1 MAAFRSPSVL
11 ELKASNFRRMLGF
24 GKSFVSAGSLSFY
37 QAAPRFPK
45 HNRNAT
51 IIMKHSCVRSG
62 GEVVRSSPPL
72 PTLASLDE
80 EFGDTPME
88 AAPELAYQP
97 GRRRRRYI
105 LLLLST
111 AVVAATSAVIWPNN
125 ALQLWTSAQSVI
137 SSSAEQTTSRSGSGS
152 PEPLIE
158 LAALKNEIS
167 ELRYGQQKIG
177 AEITALRSA
186 QQELQLSSVKAMSWY
201 SGPNTLLYQPASSK
215 PIVNAARNTP
225 TTRPRA
231 ATQEANAEPR
241 DRTVPLPLARPQ
253 TTASDDVP
261 IK

>member
-37 QAAPRFPK
+37 QAAPRFPE

-125 ALQLWTSAQSVI
+125 ALQLW
-137 SSSAEQTTSRSGSGS
+137 SSARLFDRANHKRKHSR
-152 PEPLIE
+152 
-158 LAALKNEIS
+158 LAGAS
-167 ELRYGQQKIG
+167 HSIG
-177 AEITALRSA
+177 CTE
-186 QQELQLSSVKAMSWY
+186 
-201 SGPNTLLYQPASSK
+201 G
-215 PIVNAARNTP
+215 
-225 TTRPRA
+225 
-231 ATQEANAEPR
+231 
-241 DRTVPLPLARPQ
+241 
-253 TTASDDVP
+253 
-261 IK
+261 

>member
-1 MAAFRSPSVL
+1 MRSEQV
-11 ELKASNFRRMLGF
+11 E
-24 GKSFVSAGSLSFY
+24 
-37 QAAPRFPK
+37 
-45 HNRNAT
+45 
-51 IIMKHSCVRSG
+51 VR
-62 GEVVRSSPPL
+62 PPL
-72 PTLASLDE
+72 PTVASLDE
-80 EFGDTPME
+80 ELGGPHLE
-88 AAPELAYQP
+88 AGPELNYQAD
-97 GRRRRRYI
+97 RRRWRYVW
-105 LLLLST
+105 LLIPTVIS
-111 AVVAATSAVIWPNN
+111 AVTLAVIWPNN

-186 QQELQLSSVKAMSWY
+186 QQELQLSSVKAISWY